1 MIIIIS
7 IISLKKALIETEECR
22 MENGFY
28 RRYEHQHPRAHPG
41 LQLIK
46 YYLKFIQKASYFFH
60 YRFVKFLVLEIK
72 LEISAFLR
80 PRSFGDQVKATPSTP
95 MFACQVLKPFHIT
108 ILIPSKAPWRYHQNP
123 PRPETTLGPP
133 VIVLTRAA

>member
-1 MIIIIS
+1 
-7 IISLKKALIETEECR
+7 

-95 MFACQVLKPFHIT
+95 MFACQVQDLFILQF
-108 ILIPSKAPWRYHQNP
+108 LIPSKAPWRYHQTPQDLRP
-123 PRPETTLGPP
+123 PWNFQGPP
-133 VIVLTRAA
+133 VIPLILIVMIILFPHLREI